1 MNNTKPLY
9 QQLDNQPMA
18 DFSLEDDLAIK
29 KLKAPIRHVEFR
41 FGDILCRIPRGA
53 DDQTPDDVVMIG
65 GIYLNLTDGRIGKSV
80 ASVNSHHKQKS
91 PEKK

>member
-1 MNNTKPLY
+1 VGGGAGICPPTPSHLLPYHGNSQRT
-9 QQLDNQPMA
+9 
-18 DFSLEDDLAIK
+18 
-29 KLKAPIRHVEFR
+29 
-41 FGDILCRIPRGA
+41 DILCRIPRGA